1 MKLRFSKRDKLIIGA
16 GTLVLVLVI
25 IYAQFF
31 MLTPLKTDI
40 WIKQQALETEQK
52 LLDIISQKKTTSE
65 TKKTEDT
72 RELQKKVPVEPL
84 QEMFIL
90 DLEKAETVSKS
101 QIKSMTFTKDAEVN
115 PGGTQ
120 TTAENENVQ
129 QASTADQNTE
139 TQSEASQTAP
149 NQQSGQVAP
158 KGLKKLT
165 VSLSVESP
173 SYEEFEKFIET
184 LESLKRT
191 VVIESID
198 YAGGTEITTLEQD
211 NQPFTYILTA
221 SAFYMPGLTDL
232 EAEVPKI
239 DAPESANKDNP
250 LSQFPATA
258 QTQP

>member
-16 GTLVLVLVI
+16 GTLLLVLVI
-25 IYAQFF
+25 VYAQLLI
-31 MLTPLKTDI
+31 LTPLNSDI
-40 WIKQQALETEQK
+40 GIKQQALETEQK
-52 LLDIISQKKTTSE
+52 FLEIISQRKTNSE
-65 TKKTEDT
+65 TKQTEDT

-84 QEMFIL
+84 QEMLIL
-90 DLEKAETVSKS
+90 DLEKAETISNS
-101 QIKSMTFTKDAEVN
+101 QIKSMTFTKNAEVN
-115 PGGTQ
+115 PAEGQDNAVNGNAQQNSSTNQNSTTQGETIQTGT
-120 TTAENENVQ
+120 NI
-129 QASTADQNTE
+129 
-139 TQSEASQTAP
+139 QSEP
-149 NQQSGQVAP
+149 EAP

-184 LESLKRT
+184 LESLKRI

-198 YAGGTEITTLEQD
+198 YAGGSEITSLEQAS
-211 NQPFTYILTA
+211 QPFTYMLTA
-221 SAFYMPGLTDL
+221 SAFYMPELTDL

-250 LSQFPATA
+250 LSQFPDTA

>member
-1 MKLRFSKRDKLIIGA
+1 VKLRFSKRDQLIIGA

-25 IYAQFF
+25 VYAQFF
-31 MLTPLKTDI
+31 MLTPLNSDI
-40 WIKQQALETEQK
+40 GIKQQALETEQK
-52 LLDIISQKKTTSE
+52 LLDIISQKKTSAT
-65 TKKTEDT
+65 TNKTEDT
-72 RELQKKVPVEPL
+72 RELQKHVPVEPL

-90 DLEKAETVSKS
+90 DLERAETVSKS
-101 QIKSMTFTKDAEVN
+101 QIKSMTFSKDTEVN
-115 PGGTQ
+115 PGEGQ
-120 TTAENENVQ
+120 VAAENGNVQ
-129 QASTADQNTE
+129 EASTAAQNTT
-139 TQSEASQTAP
+139 TQSEASQTASD
-149 NQQSGQVAP
+149 QQSEPLAP

-198 YAGGTEITTLEQD
+198 YAGGTEVTSLEQN

-221 SAFYMPGLTDL
+221 SAFYMPNLTDL

-250 LSQFPATA
+250 LSQFPSTA
-258 QTQP
+258 QAQP